1 VAKVKPRP
9 YPRKVKPDGFSLES
23 GKWWYSDGMRS
34 YVFANQWNT
43 IIEIS
48 FISEYDLV
56 KSLLLETVAE
66 ISDRIDALS
75 Q

>member
-1 VAKVKPRP
+1 
-9 YPRKVKPDGFSLES
+9 
-23 GKWWYSDGMRS
+23 MRS

-48 FISEYDLV
+48 LISEYDLV
-56 KSLLLETVAE
+56 RSLLLETVAE